1 MNKLERNDLLRFY
14 DHFISPRSPS
24 RRKLALHVNP
34 SPLAFKTPG
43 DDKHIPD
50 NKNKLTVETGPSSTV
65 KEGDTQSESSTP
77 QNKLNEQKPIIDPEI
92 QTDVKNLQ
100 KTLETENNKYEEL
113 HLPKVIILSI
123 HFFITFFYFID

>member
-34 SPLAFKTPG
+34 SPLAFKTPS
-43 DDKHIPD
+43 DDKH
-50 NKNKLTVETGPSSTV
+50 KLPAETELSPTVI
-65 KEGDTQSESSTP
+65 EGDTKSELSTSE
-77 QNKLNEQKPIIDPEI
+77 NKLNEQRPIIDQEI
-92 QTDVKNLQ
+92 KTDIKDLQ
-100 KTLETENNKYEEL
+100 KTTLEIENKKYEEL

-123 HFFITFFYFID
+123 HFFIIVFNFID